1 MYSTSQAQSLCT
13 PDALLPTLTRVCSL
27 TFANRLIAA
36 TYTPMVAVPLV
47 HDPLISRRLLVR
59 VWMTA
64 LGGAAKTWLWPNGPR
79 FLSALT
85 YVAMGWS
92 ALPYLP
98 VLSAAVDSHVLALVR
113 QAAVCAPAFSGTL
126 QAASGWAAMQC

>member
-1 MYSTSQAQSLCT
+1 MHPPLTAILLNPFHPH
-13 PDALLPTLTRVCSL
+13 PDHLPRRPPPPC
-27 TFANRLIAA
+27 RLIAA
-36 TYTPMVAVPLV
+36 TYTPLVAVPLV

-64 LGGAAKTWLWPNGPR
+64 LGGASKTWLWPNAPR

-98 VLSAAVDSHVLALVR
+98 LLSAAVDSRVVLLVSVLVLA
-113 QAAVCAPAFSGTL
+113 
-126 QAASGWAAMQC
+126 

>member
-1 MYSTSQAQSLCT
+1 MLSLV
-13 PDALLPTLTRVCSL
+13 LPSSSHTI
-27 TFANRLIAA
+27 RLIAA
-36 TYTPMVAVPLV
+36 TYTPLVAVPLV
-47 HDPLISRRLLVR
+47 HDPLICRRLLVR

-64 LGGAAKTWLWPNGPR
+64 FGGAAKTWLWPNAPR

-98 VLSAAVDSHVLALVR
+98 VLSAAVDSHVLALVSCCWCR
-113 QAAVCAPAFSGTL
+113 RSWWCCCCQHVQQSDVGCSKNTKASGEAAAAAVLA
-126 QAASGWAAMQC
+126 